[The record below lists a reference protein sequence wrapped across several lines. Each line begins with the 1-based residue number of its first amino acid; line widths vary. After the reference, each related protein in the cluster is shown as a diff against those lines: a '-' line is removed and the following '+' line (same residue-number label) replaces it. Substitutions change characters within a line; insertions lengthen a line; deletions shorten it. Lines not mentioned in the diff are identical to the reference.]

1 MNVTKKDNYTL
12 IQPEASLEVTKVV
25 ADVDAVAKAQFTE
38 DNVVVDL
45 LHYDQLSL
53 AQLLLFLETSNRHR
67 NQKKSFVLIN
77 TALESDTIPYELI
90 VVPTLQEAEDIIEM
104 EDIERDLGF

>member
-1 MNVTKKDNYTL
+1 MNVTKKEYYVL
-12 IQPEASLEVTKVV
+12 VQPEASLEVTKVV
-25 ADVDAVAKAQFTE
+25 ADVDAAAKTQFTD
-38 DNVVVDL
+38 DNIVVDL
-45 LHYDQLSL
+45 LHYNQLSL

-67 NQKKSFVLIN
+67 NQKKSFVMIN